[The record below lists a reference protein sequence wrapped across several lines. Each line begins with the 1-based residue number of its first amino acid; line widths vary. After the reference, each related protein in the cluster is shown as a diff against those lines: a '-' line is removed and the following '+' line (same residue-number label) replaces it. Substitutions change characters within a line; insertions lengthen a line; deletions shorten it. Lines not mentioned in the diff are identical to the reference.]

1 MAETRVMVVD
11 DEEIVC
17 DRLRDHLEK
26 SGFRVTTFTDSR
38 QALTALEENPF
49 HVVVTD
55 LKMAGPSGLDV
66 LLNVRQRGHPT
77 QVIIITGYGSIEAA
91 REAEAVGA
99 YDFVCKPFELKHL
112 AKKVKKAARRAQR
125 GIGPPRAED

>member
-1 MAETRVMVVD
+1 MDETRVMVVD
-11 DEEIVC
+11 DEKIVC

-26 SGFRVTTFTDSR
+26 SDFRVTSFTDSR
-38 QALTALEENPF
+38 QALAALDEGHF

-55 LKMAGPSGLDV
+55 LRMAGPSGLDV

-99 YDFVCKPFELKHL
+99 YDFVCKPFELKDL
-112 AKKVKKAARRAQR
+112 TKKVKKAAKRARR
-125 GIGPPRAED
+125 GVGLPKAED

>member
-1 MAETRVMVVD
+1 MDETRVMVVD

-26 SGFRVTTFTDSR
+26 GGCHVTTFTDSR
-38 QALTALEENPF
+38 QALAALEESRF

-99 YDFVCKPFELKHL
+99 YDFVCKPFELKQL
-112 AKKVKKAARRAQR
+112 EKKVKKAARRAQR
-125 GIGPPRAED
+125 GIGLSRAEE